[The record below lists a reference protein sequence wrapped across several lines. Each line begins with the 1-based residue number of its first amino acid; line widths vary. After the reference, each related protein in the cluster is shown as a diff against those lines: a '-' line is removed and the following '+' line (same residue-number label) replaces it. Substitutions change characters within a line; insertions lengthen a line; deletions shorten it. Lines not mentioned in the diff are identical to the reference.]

1 MSGHSKWSQIK
12 HKKAVTDAKKSKMF
26 TKASSLITIAVREK
40 TDANPST
47 NAKLALA
54 IEKAREINMPQDNI
68 KRAIERAKGMGAGEN
83 LDTLRYEAYGPYSVA
98 FVIDAISD
106 NKNRTLAEIKFILS
120 KHSGKFA
127 AVGSVVWMFEEK
139 GEIEVTAPSLTE
151 KQELELIESGVEDIQ
166 KLDDITLVSCAP
178 SSLENI
184 KKKMNELKLPYTRAE
199 SLLAPK
205 ESVALTE
212 EQKKEIII
220 LLELLDDQNEV
231 VEVYTNAEL

>member
-184 KKKMNELKLPYTRAE
+184 K
-199 SLLAPK
+199 SLSIGRRIQGDLS
-205 ESVALTE
+205 E
-212 EQKKEIII
+212 
-220 LLELLDDQNEV
+220 
-231 VEVYTNAEL
+231 